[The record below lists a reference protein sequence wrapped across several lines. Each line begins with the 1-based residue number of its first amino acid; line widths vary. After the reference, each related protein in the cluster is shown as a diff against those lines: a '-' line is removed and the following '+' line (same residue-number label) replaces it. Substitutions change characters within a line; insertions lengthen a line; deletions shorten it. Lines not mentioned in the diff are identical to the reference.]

1 MSIVLHKSK
10 QFLAPLIKITL
21 IVICFYL
28 LYQQWMERPVSL
40 ETILEFLQ
48 KLPWFT
54 MPLMICMSVLSWLI
68 ESKKWQYL
76 INDFYELRFRESVF
90 QNLTAQAASFI
101 TPLRAGEFAM
111 KPIFFSKSLRKNVV
125 SRTLAGNV
133 SQMLITTLIG
143 LITVLFYLKINL
155 EKASAFLLTF
165 TGVLL
170 CFLAFTISLWVIK
183 KWDNEGMKWQKWRN
197 TVLFSLLRYLVFA
210 SNWLFILWLLDYPSS
225 TLTIIR
231 NIGVFYLAVSVI
243 PVFQLFDIAIKWTV
257 AAYVFEGSLFNAEVI
272 LFATTLIWLTNS
284 IVPTL
289 TGCALLPFQKLKTNK
304 E

>member
-1 MSIVLHKSK
+1 
-10 QFLAPLIKITL
+10 
-21 IVICFYL
+21 
-28 LYQQWMERPVSL
+28 MERPVSL

-272 LFATTLIWLTNS
+272 LFATTIIWLTNS

>member
-10 QFLAPLIKITL
+10 QFLAPLIKITV